1 MAKYKTEDIRN
12 FVLVGHG
19 STGKTTLAEAILF
32 AAGATKR
39 MGSIDDGSSLF
50 DFEPDEKERKSSI
63 DLAIAHCSWEGKE
76 LNVIDT
82 PGYLDFIGEPLSAM
96 QAVET
101 VLIAV
106 DASKG
111 VEVSTRKHWD
121 AAGALGLARA
131 FVITK
136 SDADYGKASEI
147 VESLQ
152 STFGTSVALATVPD
166 GDGPAM
172 TKVTDLLSL
181 ADATGDLKEA
191 RGKLMEAIV
200 STDDALLER
209 YLGDDAIKPEELT
222 GAYQKALA
230 AGTVVPVFVVAA
242 RKNLMGV
249 KEVLS
254 FLSAYAP
261 NPLAAKVRTVKKG
274 EEPKAFEP
282 SAGGKF
288 AARVFKVKT
297 DDYVGKISFFKVYA
311 GTAKVPFQMTINNA
325 TRPERVTGFLR
336 PMGKETATI
345 EEVVGGDILGVAKID
360 SIAFGDT
367 LSDGQIDQFERPKMP
382 VPMVQQAIEPKA
394 RGDEQKIVGAVRKL
408 ADEDP
413 TFMVSHS
420 EQTKQMVI
428 SGMGQLHLDIKVA
441 RLASRF
447 KVGATTKPPKIPYR
461 ETITVP
467 AMDVEY
473 THKKQT
479 GGSGQYARVV
489 INLVPAARG
498 EGYEF
503 VDKIFGGAIDLSFRP
518 SVDKGIQN
526 KAAEGVL
533 AGYPVVDFKAEL
545 IDGKTH
551 PVDSKDIAFQVAGRE
566 AFKKAFALAKPVLI
580 EPIVNL
586 EVVVPS
592 KFMGDIT
599 GDISGRRG
607 RVLGMD
613 SLGDMQVVKAQV
625 PLAEVQSYSTELRGL
640 TGGEGYYSIEL
651 SHYDVVPGSIAQQVI
666 AAAAKDKQ
674 EKAEE

>member
-1 MAKYKTEDIRN
+1 MPKYKTEDIRN

-19 STGKTTLAEAILF
+19 STGKTTLAEAMIF
-32 AAGATKR
+32 AAGAIKR

-50 DFEPDEKERKSSI
+50 DFEPDERERKSSI
-63 DLAIAHCSWEGKE
+63 DMAIAHCSWEGRE
-76 LNVIDT
+76 LNIIDT

-96 QAVET
+96 QGVET

-121 AAGALGLARA
+121 AAGNLGLARA

-136 SDADYGKASEI
+136 SDSDYAKASEI
-147 VESLQ
+147 AEGLQ
-152 STFGTSVALATVPD
+152 STFGPSVALASVPD
-166 GDGPAM
+166 ADGPAFS
-172 TKVTDLLSL
+172 KVTDLLSL
-181 ADATGDLKEA
+181 QDASGALKEA

-209 YLGDDAIKPEELT
+209 YLGDEAIKPEELS
-222 GAYQKALA
+222 GAYQKAMA
-230 AGTVVPVFVVAA
+230 SGKVVPVFVTAA
-242 RKNLMGV
+242 RKNMTGV
-249 KEVLS
+249 REVLS
-254 FLSAYAP
+254 FLAAFAP
-261 NPLAAKVRTVKKG
+261 NPLAAKIKTVKKG

-282 SAGGKF
+282 STGGKF

-311 GTAKVPFQMTINNA
+311 GAAKVPFQMTINNA
-325 TRPERVTGFLR
+325 TRPERVTAFLR
-336 PMGKETATI
+336 PMGKEMETI
-345 EEVVGGDILGVAKID
+345 EEVISGDILGVAKIEN
-360 SIAFGDT
+360 IAFGDSLT
-367 LSDGQIDQFERPKMP
+367 DGQADQFERPRMP
-382 VPMVQQAIEPKA
+382 IPMVQQSIEPKA

-413 TFMVSHS
+413 TFVVSRN
-420 EQTKQMVI
+420 EQTKELVI

-441 RLASRF
+441 RMLSRF
-447 KVGATTKPPKIPYR
+447 KVGVATKLPKIPYR

-467 AMDVEY
+467 AMDVDY

-479 GGSGQYARVV
+479 GGSGQYGRVV
-489 INLVPAARG
+489 INLLPAARG

-518 SVDKGIQN
+518 AVDKGIQN
-526 KAAEGVL
+526 KAVEGVL

-551 PVDSKDIAFQVAGRE
+551 AVDSKDIAFQVAGRE

-580 EPIVNL
+580 EPVVNL

-607 RVLGMD
+607 RILGMD

-625 PLAEVQSYSTELRGL
+625 PLAEVQNYSTELRGL
-640 TGGEGYYSIEL
+640 TGGEGYYSLEF
-651 SHYDVVPGSIAQQVI
+651 SHYDVVPSSIAQQVI

>member
-1 MAKYKTEDIRN
+1 MPKYKTEDIRN
-12 FVLVGHG
+12 LAVVGHG
-19 STGKTTLAEAILF
+19 STGKTTLAEALLF
-32 AAGATKR
+32 AAGVTKR
-39 MGSIDDGSSLF
+39 MGSVDDGSSLF
-50 DFEPDEKERKSSI
+50 DFEADEKERKSSI
-63 DLAIAHCSWEGKE
+63 DLAIAHCSWEGRE
-76 LNVIDT
+76 LNIIDT

-131 FVITK
+131 FVVTK
-136 SDADYGKASEI
+136 SDGDYAKAREI
-147 VESLQ
+147 AGSLQ
-152 STFGTSVALATVPD
+152 ETFGPTVALATVPD
-166 GDGPAM
+166 AEGPAM
-172 TKVTDLLSL
+172 TGVTDLLSL
-181 ADATGDLKEA
+181 ADASGDLKEA

-209 YLGDDAIKPEELT
+209 YLGDEPIKPEELS

-230 AGTVVPVFVVAA
+230 AGTVVPIFVTAA
-242 RKNLMGV
+242 RKNMMGV
-249 KEVLS
+249 KEVLN
-254 FLSAYAP
+254 FLAAYAP
-261 NPLAAKVRTVKKG
+261 NPLAAKIRTVKKG

-282 SAGGKF
+282 SSGGKF

-297 DDYVGKISFFKVYA
+297 DDYVGKISLFKVYA

-325 TRPERVTGFLR
+325 SRPERVTAFLR
-336 PMGKETATI
+336 PMGKETETV
-345 EEVVGGDILGVAKID
+345 EEAIAGDILGVAKIE
-360 SIAFGDT
+360 SIAFGDSLT
-367 LSDGQIDQFERPKMP
+367 DDQADQFERPKMP
-382 VPMVQQAIEPKA
+382 VPMVQQAIEPKS
-394 RGDEQKIVGAVRKL
+394 RGDEQKIVAAVRKL

-413 TFMVSHS
+413 TFVVSRND
-420 EQTKQMVI
+420 QTKEMVI

-441 RLASRF
+441 RLLSRF
-447 KVGATTKPPKIPYR
+447 KVGVSTKPPKIPYR
-461 ETITVP
+461 ETITV
-467 AMDVEY
+467 AANDVDY

-489 INLVPAARG
+489 INLIPAARG

-503 VDKIFGGAIDLSFRP
+503 VDKIFGGAIDLSYRP
-518 SVDKGIQN
+518 SVDKGVQN
-526 KAAEGVL
+526 KMAEGVL
-533 AGYPVVDFKAEL
+533 AGYPVVDFKVEL

-607 RVLGMD
+607 RVMGMD

-625 PLAEVQSYSTELRGL
+625 PLAEVQNYSTELRGL
-640 TGGEGYYSIEL
+640 TGGEGYYSIEF
-651 SHYDVVPGSIAQQVI
+651 SHYDVVPSSIAQQVI
-666 AAAAKDKQ
+666 AAAAKDRQ